1 MPQRNPT
8 LGDVIAQRLARRD
21 LLKGLL
27 ATAAI
32 AAVAPPALGG
42 AEEAPAF
49 NFEEIAHGVDETH
62 HVAPGHRADILLRWG
77 DPIVAG
83 APDFDP
89 QEQTAAAQSKQF
101 GYNNDYV
108 GFVAARRN
116 DRGLLCVNH
125 EYTVPEVMFSGIK
138 EKQSAKEV
146 NFAAM
151 RKELVDIEMAAHG
164 CSVVEIQKS
173 ADGKWSWVP
182 GSKYNRRITALGT
195 EMGIGGPA
203 SGHKRLRTS
212 ADPAGNKVIGT
223 INNCAGGMTP
233 WGTYLTAEE
242 NFNNYF
248 QGKLPEGHAEAA
260 NYKRYGVPGG
270 EYAWGGYH
278 DRFDLAKEPNEP
290 NRFGW
295 IVEIDPLDP
304 NAPLVKRTALGRFK
318 HEGAETAL
326 TKDGRVVVYSGD
338 DERFEHVYKFV
349 SDGRFD
355 PGDRA
360 ANRDLLDRGTLYA
373 AKFNPDGSGEWLAL
387 VHGTGP
393 LTSANGFNDQGDV
406 VIEARRAAE
415 LLGATPMDRPE
426 DIEPNPVTGKVYVNL
441 TNNSRRTQSSDKP
454 GRPGPEPAN
463 PRAENEW
470 GHIVEITN
478 ADGDHAA
485 TRFSWDMLVRCGD
498 PSKPEIQAMW
508 NPKISENG
516 WFSCPDNMA
525 IDHRGRLWVGTDQ
538 GTAWSKASGTA
549 DGVWALETEGP
560 GRGTGRMFFRVPVGA
575 EITGMLFLPG
585 DTAMTIGVQH
595 PGVDGVKDWKPFG
608 RGSTFDDPATRWP
621 DFKDGMPPRP
631 SVVMISR
638 EDGGKI
644 G

>member
-1 MPQRNPT
+1 MRLNNPT
-8 LGDVIAQRLARRD
+8 LGDVIAQRLARRN

-32 AAVAPPALGG
+32 AAVAPPAFGG
-42 AEEAPAF
+42 SEEEPAF
-49 NFEEIAHGVDETH
+49 GFAEIAHGVDETH
-62 HVAPGHRADILLRWG
+62 HVAGGHRADILLRWG

-89 QEQTAAAQSKQF
+89 KKQSAAAQSKQF

-108 GFVAARRN
+108 GFVPIDAN
-116 DRGLLCVNH
+116 RGLLCVNH
-125 EYTVPEVMFSGIK
+125 EYTVPEVMFPGIK

-151 RKELVDIEMAAHG
+151 TKELVDIEMAAHG
-164 CSVVEIQKS
+164 CSVVEIQRG
-173 ADGKWSWVP
+173 ADGRWSWVP
-182 GSKYNRRITALGT
+182 GSKYNRRITALDT
-195 EMGIGGPA
+195 EIRIGGPA
-203 SGHKRLRTS
+203 SGSKRLQTS
-212 ADPAGNKVIGT
+212 ADPVGSKVIGT

-260 NYKRYGVPGG
+260 NYKRSGVPGG
-270 EYAWGGYH
+270 EYAWGRYH

-304 NAPLVKRTALGRFK
+304 AAAPVKRTALGRFK

-326 TKDGRVVVYSGD
+326 AKDGRVVVYSGD

-349 SDGRFD
+349 TEGRFNS
-355 PGDRA
+355 GNRA
-360 ANRDLLDRGTLYA
+360 ANRDLLEHGTLYA
-373 AKFNPDGSGEWLAL
+373 AKFNPDGSGEWLPL
-387 VHGTGP
+387 VHGGEK
-393 LTSANGFNDQGDV
+393 LTAANGFNDQGDV

-441 TNNSRRTQSSDKP
+441 TNNSRRQQNPDKP
-454 GRPGPEPAN
+454 GQPGPEPAN
-463 PRAENEW
+463 PRAKNEW
-470 GHIVEITN
+470 GHIVEITS

-508 NPKISENG
+508 NPKTSENG

-538 GTAWSKASGTA
+538 GTAWAKASGTA

-595 PGVDGVKDWKPFG
+595 PGVDGVENWKPFG
-608 RGSTFDDPATRWP
+608 RESTFDDPATRWP

-631 SVVMISR
+631 SVVMITR